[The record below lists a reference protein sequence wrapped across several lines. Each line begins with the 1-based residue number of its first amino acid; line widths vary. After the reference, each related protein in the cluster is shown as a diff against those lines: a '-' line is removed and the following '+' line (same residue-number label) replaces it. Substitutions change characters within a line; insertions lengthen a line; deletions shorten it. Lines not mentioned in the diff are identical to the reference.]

1 MRYIGQMH
9 IMNELVFLLPKLL
22 NEETKS
28 ANILLRGPSGY
39 GKTTLAL
46 AIAHYLAGKDFELY
60 WANMSEFRFRKRV
73 VFIDEIHKVPDLERL
88 FQFMDSRKHVII
100 FATNQ
105 SAELPEAFSNRCWE
119 YIFDDYETDD
129 LLLIAMESSK
139 FSAPEES
146 YLHVIEAGNR
156 NPRIIKS
163 LVDKLGIYFEQ
174 SKVDSKTADFK
185 KILEEVFHIQDG
197 LDTLARRYLE
207 VLEDVGGTASITLL
221 KNILHVDKGT
231 IENTVEPV
239 LLRKGLVKITAK
251 GRTRIYD

>member
-9 IMNELVFLLPKLL
+9 IMNELSWLLPKLL
-22 NEETKS
+22 SGEKKS

-39 GKTTLAL
+39 GKTTMAL

-73 VFIDEIHKVPDLERL
+73 VFIDEVHKVPDLELL
-88 FQFMDSRKHVII
+88 FQYMDAEKHVII

-105 SAELPEAFSNRCWE
+105 SAELPEAFCNRCWE
-119 YIFDDYETDD
+119 YIFSDYDMDD
-129 LLLIAMESSK
+129 LLLIAMESSN

-146 YLHVIEAGNR
+146 YMHVIEAGNR
-156 NPRIIKS
+156 NPRIIKI
-163 LVDKLGIYFEQ
+163 LVDKLGLYFGHN
-174 SKVDSKTADFK
+174 KIDSKTADFK
-185 KILEEVFHIQDG
+185 SILENVFDIKDG

-207 VLEDVGGTASITLL
+207 VLDDVGGTASITLL

-231 IENTVEPV
+231 LENTVEPV